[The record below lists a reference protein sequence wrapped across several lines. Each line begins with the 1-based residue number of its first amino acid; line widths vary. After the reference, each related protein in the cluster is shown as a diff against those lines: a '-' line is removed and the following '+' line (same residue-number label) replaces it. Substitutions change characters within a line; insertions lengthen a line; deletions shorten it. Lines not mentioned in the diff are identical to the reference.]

1 MRFFFITATLSIG
14 KFLLGYQLGLL
25 TAATGNS
32 CYCLNDTLV
41 LESARLLSS
50 RLYQKPEK
58 HSSNYFMNNLE
69 R

>member
-1 MRFFFITATLSIG
+1 MRFFLS
-14 KFLLGYQLGLL
+14 LLLCLLVSFFWVYQLGLS